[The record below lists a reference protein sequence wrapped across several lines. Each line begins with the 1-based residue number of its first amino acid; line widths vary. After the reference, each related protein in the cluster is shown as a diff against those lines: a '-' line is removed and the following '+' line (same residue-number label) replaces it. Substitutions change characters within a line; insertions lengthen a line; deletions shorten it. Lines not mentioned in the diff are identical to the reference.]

1 MHLGAVCHYGHFN
14 LSPLPSLSMKR
25 LPFPARSVFD
35 QSLYSKAEQTC
46 IGRIR
51 LFNELAQTASHAAA
65 GHHHLITLPIDV
77 RMHACNLHVCVK
89 THTPNACVC
98 IHIYMYGGSWGGR
111 EHVCVYIYMYM
122 QIHSCLNT
130 LTNLSA
136 LTPACRQMN
145 VCMHAHNCARM

>member
-111 EHVCVYIYMYM
+111 EHVCVYIYVHANTFMSQHTDKSLRPYACM
-122 QIHSCLNT
+122 Q
-130 LTNLSA
+130 A
-136 LTPACRQMN
+136 DE
-145 VCMHAHNCARM
+145 CMHART